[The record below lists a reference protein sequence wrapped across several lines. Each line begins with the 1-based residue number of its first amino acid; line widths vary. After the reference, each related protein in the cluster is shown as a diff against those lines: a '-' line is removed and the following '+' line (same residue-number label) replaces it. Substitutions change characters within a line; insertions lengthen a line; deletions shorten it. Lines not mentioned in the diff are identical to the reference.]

1 MKTVFVDTFYFIAAL
16 SPDDVAHELAIH
28 FASEF
33 AGPMLTT
40 AWVLIEVADGMAAPV
55 NRPVFIQLLAE
66 LRADPQFTILPP
78 GEELFEKG
86 LELYAHRLDKGWS
99 LTDCISFVVME
110 RAGITDAL
118 TGDHHF
124 EQAGFR
130 ALFK

>member
-1 MKTVFVDTFYFIAAL
+1 MKTVFVDIIYFNAAL
-16 SPDDVAHELAIH
+16 SPDDAAHELAID
-28 FASEF
+28 FAREF

-55 NRPVFIQLLAE
+55 NRAVFIQLLAD

-78 GEELFEKG
+78 DEELFEKG
-86 LELYAHRLDKGWS
+86 LELYAYRLDKGWS
-99 LTDCISFVVME
+99 LTDCISFVVMQ
-110 RAGITDAL
+110 RADITDAL